1 MFGIIG
7 AGNIGSAILRSA
19 IQHGALRSDE
29 AHVYDVNPEH
39 TQALKKELGITA
51 HASSR
56 DLIASCDMILL
67 AVKPN
72 VVEKVLKAEKAA
84 LQGKALISIAAGWRV
99 EMLKKVVGES
109 VRLLRAMPNTPL
121 LVGEGM
127 TVFSLDHTLTKDES
141 AFAEGLFRALG
152 RQLWVE
158 EYQMDAVT
166 ALSGSSPAFAYIF
179 TEAMADAGVACG
191 LSRMQSVEMAAQTLL
206 GSAKMVL
213 ETGMHPGALKD
224 MVCSPAGTTIAG
236 VRALEAHNFRSVVM
250 EAVIAANDRSA
261 ALNNS

>member
-7 AGNIGSAILRSA
+7 AGNIGSAILRAA
-19 IQHGALRSDE
+19 IQHGALRAEE
-29 AHVYDVNPEH
+29 AHVFDVQTE
-39 TQALKKELGITA
+39 QSLKLKNELGVTA
-51 HASSR
+51 HATSR
-56 DLIASCDMILL
+56 ELINACDVVLL

-72 VVEKVLKAEKAA
+72 VVEKVLKAEKEA
-84 LQGKALISIAAGWRV
+84 LKGKALISIAAGWRV
-99 EMLKKVVGES
+99 ERLKKLLGDD

-127 TVFSLDHTLTKDES
+127 TVFSREHTLTETE
-141 AFAEGLFRALG
+141 AVFAEGLFRALG
-152 RQLWVE
+152 RQTWVD

-166 ALSGSSPAFAYIF
+166 ALSGSSPAFVYIF

-191 LSRMQSVEMAAQTLL
+191 LSRVQAVEMAAQTLL

-261 ALNNS
+261 ALNS

>member
-19 IQHGALRSDE
+19 IQHGALRADE
-29 AHVYDVNPEH
+29 AHVFDIHTEH
-39 TQALKKELGITA
+39 MQSLKKELGVTA
-51 HASSR
+51 HASCR
-56 DLIASCDMILL
+56 ELIAACDMILL

-72 VVEKVLKAEKAA
+72 AVEKVLKTERESLK
-84 LQGKALISIAAGWRV
+84 GKALISIAAGWRV
-99 EMLKKVVGES
+99 EMLKKAVGEN

-127 TVFSLDHTLTKDES
+127 TAFSREHSLTEQEA

-166 ALSGSSPAFAYIF
+166 ALSGSSPAFVYIF

-191 LSRMQSVEMAAQTLL
+191 LSRVQSVEMAAQTLL

-213 ETGMHPGALKD
+213 ESGMHPGALKD
-224 MVCSPAGTTIAG
+224 MVCSPSGTTIAG

-261 ALNNS
+261 ALNS

>member
-19 IQHGALRSDE
+19 IQRGALRADE
-29 AHVYDVNPEH
+29 AHVFDVNSDH
-39 TQALKKELGITA
+39 TQALKKELGVTA
-51 HASSR
+51 HPSGRA
-56 DLIASCDMILL
+56 LIACCDMVLL

-72 VVEKVLKAEKAA
+72 VVEKVLKAEREA
-84 LQGKALISIAAGWRV
+84 LKGKALISIAAGWRV
-99 EMLKKVVGES
+99 EMLKKVLGDG

-127 TVFSLDHTLTKDES
+127 TVFSREHTLTEHE
-141 AFAEGLFRALG
+141 AVFAEGLFRALG
-152 RQLWVE
+152 RQAWVE

-191 LSRMQSVEMAAQTLL
+191 LSRVQAVELAAQTLL

-224 MVCSPAGTTIAG
+224 MVCSPSGTTIAG

-261 ALNNS
+261 ALNS

>member
-7 AGNIGSAILRSA
+7 AGNIGGAIMRSA
-19 IQHGALRSDE
+19 IRRGALKASE
-29 AHVYDVNPEH
+29 AHVFDIH
-39 TQALKKELGITA
+39 TEQMLTLQRELGVTA
-51 HASSR
+51 HSSSR
-56 DLIASCDMILL
+56 ELIAACDMVLL

-72 VVEKVLKAEKAA
+72 VVEKVLKPEREA
-84 LQGKALISIAAGWRV
+84 LKGKALISIAAGWQV
-99 EMLKKVVGES
+99 ERLRKAVGDG

-127 TVFSLDHTLTKDES
+127 TVFSREHTLTEGEA

-191 LSRMQSVEMAAQTLL
+191 LSRAQSIEMAAQTLL

-213 ETGMHPGALKD
+213 ESGMHPGALKD
-224 MVCSPAGTTIAG
+224 MVCSPSGTTIAG
-236 VRALEAHNFRSVVM
+236 VRALEAHSFRSVVM
-250 EAVIAANDRSA
+250 EAVIAANDRAA
-261 ALNNS
+261 ALNS

>member
-1 MFGIIG
+1 V
-7 AGNIGSAILRSA
+7 
-19 IQHGALRSDE
+19 DE
-29 AHVYDVNPEH
+29 AHVFDIHTEH
-39 TQALKKELGITA
+39 MTALGKSLGVKV
-51 HASSR
+51 HASAR
-56 DLIASCDMILL
+56 ALIDACDMVLL

-72 VVEKVLKAEKAA
+72 VVEKLLKAEREA
-84 LQGKALISIAAGWRV
+84 LKDKALISIAAGWRV
-99 EMLKKVVGES
+99 EMLKRAVGDG

-127 TVFSLDHTLTKDES
+127 TAFSRDHTLTES
-141 AFAEGLFRALG
+141 EAAFAEGLFRALG

-191 LSRMQSVEMAAQTLL
+191 LSRVQAVEMAAQTLL

-261 ALNNS
+261 ALNA

>member
-1 MFGIIG
+1 MLEIDGLTRRFGAKTAVDAVSLAIPTGQMVGVIGRSG
-7 AGNIGSAILRSA
+7 AGKSTLLRMINRLGDPSGGR
-19 IQHGALRSDE
+19 IRFDGA
-29 AHVYDVNPEH
+29 DV
-39 TQALKKELGITA
+39 TALK
-51 HASSR
+51 
-56 DLIASCDMILL
+56 
-67 AVKPN
+67 
-72 VVEKVLKAEKAA
+72 
-84 LQGKALISIAAGWRV
+84 GKALISIAAGWRV
-99 EMLKKVVGES
+99 EMLKKAVGDG

-121 LVGEGM
+121 LVGDGM
-127 TVFSLDHTLTKDES
+127 TAFSREHTLTES
-141 AFAEGLFRALG
+141 EAAFAEGLFRALG

-166 ALSGSSPAFAYIF
+166 ALSGSSPAFVYIF

-191 LSRMQSVEMAAQTLL
+191 LSRVQAVEMAAQTLL

-261 ALNNS
+261 ALNS

>member
-19 IQHGALRSDE
+19 IQHGALRIDE
-29 AHVYDVNPEH
+29 AHVFDIHTEH
-39 TQALKKELGITA
+39 MMALKKELDVTA

-56 DLIASCDMILL
+56 ELIEACDMILL

-72 VVEKVLKAEKAA
+72 VVEKVLKAEREA
-84 LQGKALISIAAGWRV
+84 LKGKALISIAAGWRV
-99 EMLKKVVGES
+99 EMLKKAVGDG

-121 LVGEGM
+121 LVGDGM
-127 TVFSLDHTLTKDES
+127 TAFSREHTLTES
-141 AFAEGLFRALG
+141 EAAFAEGLFRALG

-166 ALSGSSPAFAYIF
+166 ALSGSSPAFVYIF

-191 LSRMQSVEMAAQTLL
+191 LSRVQAVEMAAQTLL

-261 ALNNS
+261 ALNS

>member
-19 IQHGALRSDE
+19 ISRGALRADE
-29 AHVYDVNPEH
+29 AHVFDVHTEH
-39 TQALKKELGITA
+39 MLALKKELGITA
-51 HASSR
+51 HASNR
-56 DLIASCDMILL
+56 ELVEACDMILL

-72 VVEKVLKAEKAA
+72 VVEKVLKPEKDA
-84 LQGKALISIAAGWRV
+84 LKGKALISIAAGWRV
-99 EMLKKVVGES
+99 EMLKKTVGDG

-127 TVFSLDHTLTKDES
+127 TAFSREHTLTEKEAS
-141 AFAEGLFRALG
+141 FAEGLFRALG

-191 LSRMQSVEMAAQTLL
+191 LSRVQAVEMAAQTLL

-224 MVCSPAGTTIAG
+224 MVCSPSGTTIAG
-236 VRALEAHNFRSVVM
+236 VRALESNKFRSVVM

-261 ALNNS
+261 ALNS